1 MSETKIHCIG
11 ANHFRPRGIPLAAT
25 RAIASPSIQ
34 PDVPASNRF
43 KSIKDT
49 ICHPVSTP
57 QVKGLWHFQG
67 PPGKPTKASACDKVI
82 FFIHGGAYI
91 FGNSQAS
98 LVQHLR
104 IAEVLD
110 DHNVKLA
117 VFGLKYSF
125 APENQWPKPVNEA
138 LAAYRWLTEEEGVD
152 PSNVIL
158 MGESAGGHLVMSLLY
173 EISRQQLRR
182 PGHACLMFPWLN
194 LTNRSTSFD
203 RNKHKDLLS
212 QPNLDW
218 AAEKMV
224 PLSVRK
230 KYAEIVDFNRPVP
243 GARSLKDVLPT
254 STWISV
260 GSHDVF
266 VDDIVRFVKRAQN
279 DGARVDLEIEP
290 DLPHGWNAF
299 LDLSSVS
306 GYLSLGPRDDAK
318 GVLKAA
324 EKIANGL
331 LSIFR

>member
-1 MSETKIHCIG
+1 MAFPGSARQAHETKCLRQGDLFHPRRSL
-11 ANHFRPRGIPLAAT
+11 HFR
-25 RAIASPSIQ
+25 
-34 PDVPASNRF
+34 
-43 KSIKDT
+43 
-49 ICHPVSTP
+49 
-57 QVKGLWHFQG
+57 
-67 PPGKPTKASACDKVI
+67 
-82 FFIHGGAYI
+82 
-91 FGNSQAS
+91 NSQAS

-110 DHNVKLA
+110 KNHVKLA

-158 MGESAGGHLVMSLLY
+158 MGKSAGGHLVMSLLY
-173 EISRQQLRR
+173 EISRQRLRR

-224 PLSVRK
+224 PISIREQ
-230 KYAEIVDFNRPVP
+230 YAEIVDFNRPIS

-299 LDLSSVS
+299 MDLTSTS
-306 GYLSLGPRDDAK
+306 GYLSLGPKDDAK
-318 GVLKAA
+318 GMLKAA
-324 EKIANGL
+324 EKIADGL
-331 LSIFR
+331 LSIIR